1 MGKMKLFGTFFLLL
15 LLCVLASQEMAEARI
30 CESKSHKFKGAC
42 LSDHNCGMVCRNEGF
57 SDGMCR
63 GFRHRCFCTRR
74 TTNMVPSPSMLIIV
88 VLCSTSISIP
98 AVLPS

>member
-42 LSDHNCGMVCRNEGF
+42 LSDHNCGLVCRNEGF
-57 SDGMCR
+57 SDGWCK
-63 GFRHRCFCTRR
+63 GFRHRCFCTR
-74 TTNMVPSPSMLIIV
+74 S
-88 VLCSTSISIP
+88 C
-98 AVLPS
+98 